1 MDNENRATTS
11 SSSSS
16 NSSAFS
22 FISKGW
28 REVRDSADAD
38 IQLMRHQANTFKNLA
53 MSLDRELEN
62 FFNSATTSFSVPAIR
77 SPLAEIN
84 FVKRLQPKLSEFRQV
99 YSSLDFSKKV
109 LEKWTPRSRLW
120 INFSAIRNAIVA
132 EVEDGDGVVDF
143 NRVRKSC
150 L

>member
-1 MDNENRATTS
+1 MTS
-11 SSSSS
+11 ASSSS

-28 REVRDSADAD
+28 REVHDSADTD
-38 IQLMRHQANTFKNLA
+38 IQLMCPRANTFKNLA
-53 MSLDRELEN
+53 TSLDQELEN
-62 FFNSATTSFSVPAIR
+62 FFNSATTSFSVP
-77 SPLAEIN
+77 
-84 FVKRLQPKLSEFRQV
+84 PKLLEFWWV
-99 YSSLDFSKKV
+99 YLSPNFSKKV
-109 LEKWTPRSRLW
+109 LEKWTPRSQLRIDLL
-120 INFSAIRNAIVA
+120 AIRNAIVV